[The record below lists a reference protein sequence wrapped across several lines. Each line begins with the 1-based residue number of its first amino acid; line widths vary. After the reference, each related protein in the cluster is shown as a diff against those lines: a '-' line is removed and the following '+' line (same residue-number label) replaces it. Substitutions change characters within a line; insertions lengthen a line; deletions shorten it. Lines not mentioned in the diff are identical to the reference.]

1 MLIDGAHALGALH
14 LDLRSLDP
22 DYYVS
27 NAHKWFCAPKGCA
40 FMYVKKELQSQTRPL
55 IISHGF
61 GSGFN
66 SEFIW
71 AGIFIFHLTSFTYIS
86 KGRHGHDH
94 MIVDL
99 QLPLQSV
106 PIITNVVSSN
116 LVHGEVYSIQH
127 YVRKFGSDLRQVG
140 GFLRLLQ
147 LPPHIST
154 CVTFYFILYNIL
166 SGGWFSFNIKYY
178 P

>member
-71 AGIFIFHLTSFTYIS
+71 AGIFIFHLTSFS
-86 KGRHGHDH
+86 R
-94 MIVDL
+94 
-99 QLPLQSV
+99 
-106 PIITNVVSSN
+106 
-116 LVHGEVYSIQH
+116 
-127 YVRKFGSDLRQVG
+127 
-140 GFLRLLQ
+140 
-147 LPPHIST
+147 IST
-154 CVTFYFILYNIL
+154 CMNMSYIILIIHTETDGL
-166 SGGWFSFNIKYY
+166 ALI
-178 P
+178 